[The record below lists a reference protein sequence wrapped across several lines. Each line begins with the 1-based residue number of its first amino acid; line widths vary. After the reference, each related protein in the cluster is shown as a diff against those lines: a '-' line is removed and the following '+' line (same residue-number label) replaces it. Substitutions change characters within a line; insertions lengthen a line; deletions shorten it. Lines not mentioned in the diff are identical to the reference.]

1 MNCKKCGRPMGKK
14 GYCTVCGRPTEKQGV
29 PRSFYI
35 ILAVILTLVIIVAVT
50 IFVIR
55 ARSND
60 DDSKPT
66 SITSTRVSI
75 LSSESGE
82 SDEPGEAV
90 RTFDEST
97 VFGASG
103 SYDPTVITGTYR
115 VEIEVEGF
123 GTIPVELD
131 ADTAPITVANF
142 LNLVESGF
150 YDGLTFHRI
159 QEGFMMQ
166 GGDPLGNGTG
176 GSEKQIT
183 GEFSANGFENAI
195 SHTEGVISMARSSA
209 NDSASS
215 QFFIC
220 DADCTFLD
228 GSYAAF
234 GRVAED
240 GMDIVHDI
248 CAYSST
254 VERDSSYVLDAAD
267 QPVIVSIRIA
277 E

>member
-14 GYCTVCGRPTEKQGV
+14 GYCAVCGRPGEKTEKKGL
-29 PRSFYI
+29 PRSFW
-35 ILAVILTLVIIVAVT
+35 VILGSIVSLLIIIAAILLVINHKPDDGDTQPLTVT
-50 IFVIR
+50 TTRVNTTK
-55 ARSND
+55 ND
-60 DDSKPT
+60 DGAT
-66 SITSTRVSI
+66 
-75 LSSESGE
+75 
-82 SDEPGEAV
+82 V
-90 RTFDEST
+90 RTFDEAT
-97 VFGASG
+97 LFGASG
-103 SYDPTVITGTYR
+103 SYDAATISGTYR
-115 VEIEVEGF
+115 VEIEIEGF

-166 GGDPLGNGTG
+166 GGDPSHDGSG
-176 GSEKQIT
+176 GSDDKIT
-183 GEFSANGFENAI
+183 GEFSTNGFENAI
-195 SHTEGVISMARSSA
+195 SHTEGTISMARSSA

-234 GRVAED
+234 GRVVED

-248 CAYSST
+248 CAYANS
-254 VERDSSYVLDAAD
+254 AARND
-267 QPVIVSIRIA
+267 NYTLTNIDEQPVIVSIRIA